1 MQQAKPPWSIFFSNT
16 MKVFSKS
23 LLFSPNPCP
32 LHVPIALTCW
42 LMIQPHLV
50 HLMSAIVHECVLCL
64 EVQHALPDI
73 ELLLSTGYQVSFFKV
88 RGGQCSPIWVA
99 LDSPFTIIKVWFSNQ
114 QEIETMIHSSMTKY
128 WASVHI
134 IGLVLGS
141 TTEASMVQANN
152 PLSVFLLWS
161 SCICCQCLDWWLYGP
176 SKLLLDIMDRALNI
190 KFQK

>member
-50 HLMSAIVHECVLCL
+50 HLMSAIVNECVLCL
-64 EVQHALPDI
+64 EVQHALPD
-73 ELLLSTGYQVSFFKV
+73 
-88 RGGQCSPIWVA
+88 SPI
-99 LDSPFTIIKVWFSNQ
+99 TIIKVWFSNQ

-161 SCICCQCLDWWLYGP
+161 SCICCQCLDWWLVLWSLQVVVRYNG
-176 SKLLLDIMDRALNI
+176 
-190 KFQK
+190 